1 MRATAD
7 ETTHRI
13 GPYRIERYLGR
24 DGYAGR
30 HLGRDR
36 DGVPV
41 VVTVPRVSGGGGRSV
56 RRELARDIEAA
67 RIATR
72 YGPARVLAADLVA
85 DVPWVATEYIEG
97 PTLLEAVRR
106 HGPLRGEELH
116 KLALGT
122 SAALSVLHWFGLAH
136 GDLTPSNIVLGSDA
150 PKVTGAGFAR
160 AFAAARPD
168 LAARAAT
175 PAYTAPE
182 HSPGAEPRPEEDV
195 YAWAAVMLFAATARE
210 PHDRRELPEDPS
222 ARPPAGA
229 VMDKLRELVPRCLS
243 GDPAHRLTAERLMV
257 SVVAACNRGRV
268 WRPEARL
275 SSAPRTVPVPRTE
288 ALRPV
293 LPFRFDGCAHGSPHA
308 LAGAMHAAPK
318 RAADL
323 FADVRERGRLLS
335 WLSAEVQDTSLD
347 RGALASRFHRPDDAA
362 AMFVAH
368 FRPDLAA
375 GFS

>member
-1 MRATAD
+1 MRATAE
-7 ETTHRI
+7 ETTRRI
-13 GPYRIERYLGR
+13 GPYGIERYLGR
-24 DGYAGR
+24 DGFAGR

-36 DGVPV
+36 YGVPAV
-41 VVTVPRVSGGGGRSV
+41 VAVPRVSGGGGPRV

-72 YGPARVLAADLVA
+72 YGPARVLDADLDA
-85 DVPWVATEYIEG
+85 DVPWIATEYIEG

-122 SAALSVLHWFGLAH
+122 SAALSVLHWFGLVH
-136 GDLTPSNIVLGSDA
+136 GDLTPSNIVLASDA

-182 HSPGAEPRPEEDV
+182 HPAGAEPRPEEDV
-195 YAWAAVMLFAATARE
+195 YAWAAVMLFAATGEE
-210 PHDRRELPEDPS
+210 PHDRSKLPEDPS
-222 ARPPAGA
+222 APPPAGA
-229 VMDKLRELVPRCLS
+229 VLEKLRELVPRCLS
-243 GDPAHRLTAERLMV
+243 GAPERRLSAERLMV

-268 WRPEARL
+268 WRPEARR
-275 SSAPRTVPVPRTE
+275 SSATVPGPRTE
-288 ALRPV
+288 ARRP
-293 LPFRFDGCAHGSPHA
+293 LTPFRFDGCAHGSPYA

-323 FADVRERGRLLS
+323 FADTQERGRLLS

-347 RGALASRFHRPDDAA
+347 RGALAARFHRPADAA

-375 GFS
+375 GLS